1 MIEFKKLALLTEI
14 SFTLLYSYAYT
25 LILSDV
31 RKQLKQQNWN
41 KETQNFLWKTQNFL
55 WKVKQLLQQFFD
67 VPRFFTN
74 NIVIA

>member
-31 RKQLKQQNWN
+31 RKQNWN
-41 KETQNFLWKTQNFL
+41 KETKIFFC
-55 WKVKQLLQQFFD
+55 KVKQLLQQFFD
-67 VPRFFTN
+67 VPRFLTN

>member
-1 MIEFKKLALLTEI
+1 MIEFKKLALLTAI

-41 KETQNFLWKTQNFL
+41 KETQNFFC
-55 WKVKQLLQQFFD
+55 KVKQLLQQFFD
-67 VPRFFTN
+67 VPRFLTN

>member
-1 MIEFKKLALLTEI
+1 MIEFKKLALLTAI

-41 KETQNFLWKTQNFL
+41 KETQNFLC
-55 WKVKQLLQQFFD
+55 KVKQLLQQFFD

>member
-31 RKQLKQQNWN
+31 RKQSKQQNWN
-41 KETQNFLWKTQNFL
+41 KETQKFFC
-55 WKVKQLLQQFFD
+55 KVKQLLQQFFD
-67 VPRFFTN
+67 VPRFLTN

>member
-1 MIEFKKLALLTEI
+1 MIEFKKLALLTAI

-41 KETQNFLWKTQNFL
+41 KQTQNFL

-67 VPRFFTN
+67 VPRVFTN

>member
-1 MIEFKKLALLTEI
+1 MIEFKKLALLTAI

-41 KETQNFLWKTQNFL
+41 KETQNFLC
-55 WKVKQLLQQFFD
+55 KVKELLQQFFD

>member
-1 MIEFKKLALLTEI
+1 MIEFKKLALLTAI

-31 RKQLKQQNWN
+31 RKQSKQQNWN
-41 KETQNFLWKTQNFL
+41 KETQKIFC
-55 WKVKQLLQQFFD
+55 KVKQLLQQFFD
-67 VPRFFTN
+67 VPRFLTN

>member
-31 RKQLKQQNWN
+31 RKQSKQQNW
-41 KETQNFLWKTQNFL
+41 KKQTQKFFC
-55 WKVKQLLQQFFD
+55 KVKQLLQQFFD
-67 VPRFFTN
+67 VPRFLTN

>member
-1 MIEFKKLALLTEI
+1 MIEFKKLALLTAI

-41 KETQNFLWKTQNFL
+41 KETQNFLWK
-55 WKVKQLLQQFFD
+55 VKQLLQQFFD

>member
-1 MIEFKKLALLTEI
+1 MIEFKKLALLTAI

-41 KETQNFLWKTQNFL
+41 KETQKFFG
-55 WKVKQLLQQFFD
+55 KVKQLLQQFFD
-67 VPRFFTN
+67 VPRFLTN

>member
-1 MIEFKKLALLTEI
+1 MIEFKKLALLTAI

-31 RKQLKQQNWN
+31 RKQNWN
-41 KETQNFLWKTQNFL
+41 KETKIFFC
-55 WKVKQLLQQFFD
+55 KVKQLLQQFFD
-67 VPRFFTN
+67 VPRFLTN

>member
-41 KETQNFLWKTQNFL
+41 KETQNFLWK
-55 WKVKQLLQQFFD
+55 VKQLLQQFFD
-67 VPRFFTN
+67 VPRVFTN

>member
-1 MIEFKKLALLTEI
+1 MIEFKKLALLTAI

-31 RKQLKQQNWN
+31 RKQSKQQNWN
-41 KETQNFLWKTQNFL
+41 KETQKFFC
-55 WKVKQLLQQFFD
+55 KVKQLLQQFFD
-67 VPRFFTN
+67 VPRFLTN